1 MLGKPDMPTTLETI
15 DARLVRVSETSTTS
29 IKHRLL
35 AEAMLELIH
44 DGTLRAGDHLPT
56 ETAMAE
62 GLPFSLGTIQKALRN
77 LSELGVVNRK
87 TGTGTVV
94 AKKTEEIFDL
104 WQFRFVNN
112 ATDTLSPVYSKV
124 TAMERVHT
132 KGPWS
137 EFLGCEDNYV
147 RITREIDV
155 DHRFKLLNFFYLSD
169 RQFGSVLDLGAA
181 TFEGVH
187 LHAIIRQEFGI
198 GTVRTNNRVVC
209 AAFPDPVSLRLDLPS
224 AARGIIC
231 EILGFA
237 SSDQPLFFQQ
247 VYVPAHA
254 DPMEFRELRP

>member
-1 MLGKPDMPTTLETI
+1 MSTTLEAIKTKLNRI
-15 DARLVRVSETSTTS
+15 SEKSETR

-35 AEAMLELIH
+35 ADSIMELLE
-44 DGTLRAGDHLPT
+44 DGTLQAGDHLPT
-56 ETAMAE
+56 EAALAE

-87 TGTGTVV
+87 SRTGTVI
-94 AKKTEEIFDL
+94 AEKTEEIFDL
-104 WQFRFVNN
+104 WQFRFVND
-112 ATDTLSPVYSKV
+112 ATDTLLPVYSKV
-124 TAMERVHT
+124 TEMAKIQTR
-132 KGPWS
+132 GPWS
-137 EFLGCEDNYV
+137 EFLGDEDFYV

-155 DHRFKLLNFFYLSD
+155 DHRFKLMNFFYLSD
-169 RQFGSVLDLGAA
+169 RQFGSVLDLGSAA
-181 TFEGVH
+181 FEGVH
-187 LHAIIRQEFGI
+187 LHAVIRQEFGI

-231 EILGFA
+231 DILGFA
-237 SSDQPLFFQQ
+237 SSDKPLFFQQ

>member
-1 MLGKPDMPTTLETI
+1 MPTTLESIKT
-15 DARLVRVSETSTTS
+15 RLVCVSETSTTR

-35 AEAMLELIH
+35 AEAILELIQ
-44 DGTLRAGDHLPT
+44 DGTFKAGDPLPT
-56 ETAMAE
+56 EIALTK

-87 TGTGTVV
+87 TGIGTVV
-94 AKKTEEIFDL
+94 AEKTEEIFDL

-112 ATDTLSPVYSKV
+112 ATDTLLPVYSKV
-124 TAMERVHT
+124 ADMERIHA

-137 EFLGCEDNYV
+137 EFLGNEEYYV

-155 DHRFKLLNFFYLSD
+155 DHRFKLMNFFYLSD
-169 RQFGSVLDLGAA
+169 RQFGSVLDLGADA
-181 TFEGVH
+181 LEGVH

-209 AAFPDPVSLRLDLPS
+209 EAFPDPVSLRLDLPS

-231 EILGFA
+231 DILGFA
-237 SSDQPLFFQQ
+237 ASDQPLFFQQ
-247 VYVPAHA
+247 VYVPSHA

>member
-1 MLGKPDMPTTLETI
+1 MPTTLEAI
-15 DARLVRVSETSTTS
+15 KSRLVRVSETSATR

-44 DGTLRAGDHLPT
+44 DGTLRAGDNLPT
-56 ETAMAE
+56 EAALSE

-87 TGTGTVV
+87 SRTGTVITE
-94 AKKTEEIFDL
+94 KTEEIFDL
-104 WQFRFVNN
+104 WQFRFVND
-112 ATDTLSPVYSKV
+112 ATDTLLPVYSKV
-124 TAMERVHT
+124 TDMEKIHT

-137 EFLGCEDNYV
+137 DFLGEEEYYV
-147 RITREIDV
+147 RITREINV
-155 DHRFKLLNFFYLSD
+155 DHRFKLMNFFYLSD

-231 EILGFA
+231 DILGFA
-237 SSDQPLFFQQ
+237 SSDKPLFFQQ

-254 DPMEFRELRP
+254 DPMEFRELRPQ

>member
-1 MLGKPDMPTTLETI
+1 MSTILENI
-15 DARLVRVSETSTTS
+15 RSRLARVSETSTTH

-35 AEAMLELIH
+35 AEAILGLIE
-44 DGTLRAGDHLPT
+44 DGSLQAGDSLPT
-56 ETAMAE
+56 EAALAE

-87 TGTGTVV
+87 SRTGTVI

-104 WQFRFVNN
+104 WQFRFVNDT
-112 ATDTLSPVYSKV
+112 TDVLLPVYSKV
-124 TAMERVHT
+124 TAMEKIHS

-137 EFLGCEDNYV
+137 DFLGEEDFYA

-155 DHRFKLLNFFYLSD
+155 DHRFKLINFFYLSY
-169 RQFGSVLDLGAA
+169 RQFGSVLRLGASA
-181 TFEGVH
+181 FEGVH
-187 LHAIIRQEFGI
+187 LHAVIRQEFGI

-209 AAFPDPVSLRLDLPS
+209 AAFPDSVSLRLDLPS

-231 EILGFA
+231 DILGFA
-237 SSDQPLFFQQ
+237 SSNKPLFFQQ

-254 DPMEFRELRP
+254 DPMEFREIRPR